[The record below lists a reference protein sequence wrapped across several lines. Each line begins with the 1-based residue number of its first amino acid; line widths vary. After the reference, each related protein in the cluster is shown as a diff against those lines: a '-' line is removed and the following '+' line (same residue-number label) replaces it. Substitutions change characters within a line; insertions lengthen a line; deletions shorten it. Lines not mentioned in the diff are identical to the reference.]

1 MLLTMDLRLTIFQL
15 QTTIS
20 MALPQL
26 KLLINLARI
35 DGAVAERE
43 RKYVANIGAANGI
56 PIEDITPL
64 FDQSHE
70 LIVPSDLS
78 KDERFSYIFSLIQ
91 LMKIDERLYQEEIR
105 YCSKV
110 ASKLGYDEAVMF
122 ELMLHVREVMEA
134 NELDA
139 LKKLTE
145 KYLSK

>member
-1 MLLTMDLRLTIFQL
+1 
-15 QTTIS
+15 

-35 DGAVAERE
+35 DGAVAEKE
-43 RKYVANIGAANGI
+43 RKYVANIGLANGI
-56 PIEDITPL
+56 PMEDITPL
-64 FDQSHE
+64 FDQSHD

-78 KDERFSYIFSLIQ
+78 KDERFNYIFSLIQ

-134 NELDA
+134 NELNA